1 MTLQDISQLLMV
13 GVPDNNDLSHL
24 RELSPGGVVLFGRN
38 AGTAQETRRLTR
50 QINDAVTHHGAPLPL
65 ISVDQEGGRVQR
77 LVDGFTTIPPM
88 RELAQSGAGAVRL
101 MAANV
106 AAELRAVGINVN
118 FAPVCDVPAHADET
132 VIGHRAFA
140 TDAIT
145 ASSLAAEYVRGAQ
158 PTVLCVAKHFP
169 GHGNVGVDSHMALPV
184 DSSTRKELSEQLL
197 PFRATIGAG
206 VGGVMIGHIALPN
219 IDQSQSPASLSHEI
233 VTDILRRE
241 LNFDGL
247 VFTDDLDMKAL
258 PQLDAG
264 EIAVRA
270 LQAGSDQ
277 LLFCHDIQKAFV
289 ARDAITKAIENRV
302 LDTSQIASSLAR
314 IHSVK
319 KRFALTNVAA

>member
-1 MTLQDISQLLMV
+1 MTPQDLSQLLMV

-38 AGTAQETRRLTR
+38 AGTPQEVRRLTR
-50 QINDAVTHHGAPLPL
+50 QINDAVTQNGAPLPL
-65 ISVDQEGGRVQR
+65 IAIDQEGGRVQR
-77 LVDGFTTIPPM
+77 LTDGFTTIPPM

-118 FAPVCDVPAHADET
+118 FAPVCDVPTHKEDT
-132 VIGHRAFA
+132 VIGNRAFA

-145 ASSLAAEYVRGAQ
+145 VSSLAAEYVRGAQ

-169 GHGNVGVDSHMALPV
+169 GHGSVGVDSHVALPT
-184 DSSTRKELSEQLL
+184 DSSTRKELTNQLL

-206 VGGVMIGHIALPN
+206 VGGVMLGHISLPN
-219 IDQSQSPASLSHEI
+219 IDVSGAPASLSHEI
-233 VTDILRRE
+233 VTNILRRQ

-247 VFTDDLDMKAL
+247 IFTDDLDMKAL
-258 PQLDAG
+258 PQHAAG
-264 EIAVRA
+264 EVAVRA

-289 ARDAITKAIENRV
+289 ARDAIMQALENRV
-302 LDTSQIASSLAR
+302 LDKPQIEASLAR
-314 IHSVK
+314 IAKVK
-319 KRFALTNVAA
+319 AKFAA

>member
-1 MTLQDISQLLMV
+1 MTPQDISQLLMV

-38 AGTAQETRRLTR
+38 AGTPQQVRRLTR
-50 QINDAVTHHGAPLPL
+50 QINDAVTQNGAPLPL
-65 ISVDQEGGRVQR
+65 IAIDQEGGRVQR
-77 LVDGFTTIPPM
+77 LTDGFTAIPPM

-118 FAPVCDVPAHADET
+118 FAPVCDVQTHKEDT
-132 VIGHRAFA
+132 VIGNRAFA

-145 ASSLAAEYVRGAQ
+145 VSSLAAEYVRGAQ

-169 GHGNVGVDSHMALPV
+169 GHGSVGVDSHVALPT
-184 DSSTRKELSEQLL
+184 DSSTRKELANQLL

-219 IDQSQSPASLSHEI
+219 IDDSGAPASLSHEI
-233 VTDILRRE
+233 VTNILRRQ

-247 VFTDDLDMKAL
+247 IFTDDLDMKAL
-258 PQLDAG
+258 PQHAAG
-264 EIAVRA
+264 EVAVRA

-289 ARDAITKAIENRV
+289 ARDAIMQALENRV
-302 LDTSQIASSLAR
+302 LDKPQIEASLAR
-314 IHSVK
+314 IAKVK
-319 KRFALTNVAA
+319 AKFAA

>member
-1 MTLQDISQLLMV
+1 MTPQDLAQLLMV

-38 AGTAQETRRLTR
+38 AGTPQEVRRLTR
-50 QINDAVTHHGAPLPL
+50 QINDAVSQSGAPLPL
-65 ISVDQEGGRVQR
+65 IAIDQEGGRVQR
-77 LVDGFTTIPPM
+77 LTDGFTTIPPM

-118 FAPVCDVPAHADET
+118 FAPVCDVPTHKEDT
-132 VIGHRAFA
+132 IIGNRAFA

-145 ASSLAAEYVRGAQ
+145 AASLAAEYVRGAQ

-169 GHGNVGVDSHMALPV
+169 GHGNVGVDSHLALPT
-184 DSSTRKELSEQLL
+184 DSSTRKELGEQLL

-206 VGGVMIGHIALPN
+206 IGGVMTGHIALPN
-219 IDQSQSPASLSHEI
+219 VDQSGAPASLSREI
-233 VTDILRRE
+233 VTNILRRQ
-241 LNFDGL
+241 LNFGGL

-258 PQLDAG
+258 PQNDPA

-277 LLFCHDIQKAFV
+277 LLFCHDIQKAFA
-289 ARDAITKAIENRV
+289 ARDAIMQAIENRV
-302 LDTSQIASSLAR
+302 LAASQIGASLAR
-314 IHSVK
+314 IANVK
-319 KRFALTNVAA
+319 ATFVA